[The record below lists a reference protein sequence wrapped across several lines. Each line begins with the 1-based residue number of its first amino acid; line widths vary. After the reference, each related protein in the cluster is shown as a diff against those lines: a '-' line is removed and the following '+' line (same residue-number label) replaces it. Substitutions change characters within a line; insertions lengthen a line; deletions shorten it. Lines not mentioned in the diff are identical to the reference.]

1 MKELIPPIESPDG
14 LFHDGNPLTGE
25 LGTIA
30 TAKWLNDMQEATQAT
45 QSEILTVLESAG
57 MSIDLSKK
65 NQLLKALNQIIAGKG
80 FAYSDVSMLSTSA
93 IATEYFGSRFWVD
106 QSCPSSFTLP
116 DISNIDS
123 CGQTITIWNVKDT
136 NITISVGNSSNSI
149 SIPMSTVKSLIL
161 KPTESATFIVEQNKM
176 WHATGD
182 GVFKHSIMFSAN
194 LAQNGWKREPSGL
207 LTQWGSAIG
216 SNGLS
221 NVTFPI
227 AFSNRPFTIIFGFR
241 EGAYPS
247 YAQSIVL
254 DDTTMTNLGFRC
266 RTMMATSPVTNSAS
280 AYFWRAEGI

>member
-1 MKELIPPIESPDG
+1 MDYSSP
-14 LFHDGNPLTGE
+14 
-25 LGTIA
+25 
-30 TAKWLNDMQEATQAT
+30 
-45 QSEILTVLESAG
+45 SA
-57 MSIDLSKK
+57 
-65 NQLLKALNQIIAGKG
+65 
-80 FAYSDVSMLSTSA
+80 Y
-93 IATEYFGSRFWVD
+93 
-106 QSCPSSFTLP
+106 TLP
-116 DISNIDS
+116 DISNIVG

-149 SIPMSTVKSLIL
+149 SIPMSTVTTLTL
-161 KPTESATFIVEQNKM
+161 KPTESATFIVEQAKV

-182 GVFKHSIMFSAN
+182 AVFKHSIMFGAN

-216 SNGLS
+216 NNGLS

-254 DDTTMTNLGFRC
+254 DDTATTNIGFRC
-266 RTMMATSPVTNSAS
+266 RTMMATNPPTNSAS